1 MPVAFHGYHFH
12 TDVQTEGSRLRMKNK
27 FWANYRWG
35 DRELMWGLLVLTAL
49 LVWAANVFAAD
60 PTYHAGLTIKN

>member
-1 MPVAFHGYHFH
+1 
-12 TDVQTEGSRLRMKNK
+12 MKNK
-27 FWANYRWG
+27 LWANHRWG

-60 PTYHAGLTIKN
+60 PIAVIASLP

>member
-1 MPVAFHGYHFH
+1 
-12 TDVQTEGSRLRMKNK
+12 MKNK
-27 FWANYRWG
+27 LWANYRWG

-60 PTYHAGLTIKN
+60 PTYHAALTIKN